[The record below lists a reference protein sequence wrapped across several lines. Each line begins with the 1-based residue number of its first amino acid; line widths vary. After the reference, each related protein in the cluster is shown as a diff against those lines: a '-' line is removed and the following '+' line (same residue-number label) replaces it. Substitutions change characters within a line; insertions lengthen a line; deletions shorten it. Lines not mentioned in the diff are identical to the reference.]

1 MTKNQIIEQLYKITN
16 DLVIVGG
23 TAQVFFGKKETAKDI
38 DIVVTEFHR
47 DFFTLGKVSFWKTNS
62 PLSASGKRAFI
73 KRGDF
78 NIDIFI
84 EKKLPTSFG
93 KVIKYETIES
103 MTEYYE
109 RIYVLYD
116 KKRNWKQIRSI
127 EKKYELI
134 GGNVEYLQSL
144 KSLK

>member
-1 MTKNQIIEQLYKITN
+1 MTKNEIIKQLYDITN

-47 DFFTLGKVSFWKTNS
+47 DFFTLGKVYFWKTNS

-84 EKKLPTSFG
+84 EKKLPTYFNFD
-93 KVIKYETIES
+93 KNIKYETIQS
-103 MTEYYE
+103 MIKYYE

-134 GGNVEYLQSL
+134 GGDVKYLQSL
-144 KSLK
+144 

>member
-1 MTKNQIIEQLYKITN
+1 MTKNEIIKQLYGITN

-23 TAQVFFGKKETAKDI
+23 TAQVFFEKKETAKDI
-38 DIVVTEFHR
+38 DIVVKEFHR

-62 PLSASGKRAFI
+62 PLSGSGKRAFI

-78 NIDIFI
+78 NIDVFI
-84 EKKLPTSFG
+84 EPELPAYVG
-93 KVIKYETIES
+93 VIEKYETIES

-134 GGNVEYLQSL
+134 GGDVEYLQSL
-144 KSLK
+144 

>member
-1 MTKNQIIEQLYKITN
+1 MTKDQIIKQLYDITY

-84 EKKLPTSFG
+84 EKKLPNYFG
-93 KVIKYETIES
+93 LKEIKYETIES
-103 MTEYYE
+103 MIEYYE

-116 KKRNWKQIRSI
+116 KKRNWKQIRAI

-134 GGNVEYLQSL
+134 GGDVKYLQSL
-144 KSLK
+144 

>member
-1 MTKNQIIEQLYKITN
+1 MTKKEIISQLYGITH

-23 TAQVFFGKKETAKDI
+23 TAQVFFRKKETAKDI

-62 PLSASGKRAFI
+62 PLSRSGKRAFI

-84 EKKLPTSFG
+84 ENKLPTYFNSD
-93 KVIKYETIES
+93 KVVKYETIES
-103 MTEYYE
+103 MIEYYE

-134 GGNVEYLQSL
+134 GGDVKYLQSL
-144 KSLK
+144 